1 MEWNLK
7 NIDSIVEFINIKLN
21 NGLTMKEIEHDF
33 FYVNERVIH
42 KRLARLGYKR
52 VNNIYSKTNKKDVI
66 HPVTRTVLQE
76 NNRKNIKEIEVQE
89 VLGSFCSIEE
99 HNIPQLKENLVNL
112 AKDYEIIKEII
123 EIYKSKDNID
133 LKKENELVIELPYEV
148 EGKDFNT
155 SIRVNKVIWNEFN
168 EFCKIYK
175 QFTKKELISQAFR
188 EFTEKY
194 K

>member
-33 FYVNERVIH
+33 FDVNERVIH

-52 VNNIYSKTNKKDVI
+52 VNNIYIKTNNKDVV
-66 HPVTRTVLQE
+66 HQVTQTVLQE
-76 NNRKNIKEIEVQE
+76 NNKKNIEEIEVQE
-89 VLGSFCSIEE
+89 VLESNCSIEK
-99 HNIPQLKENLVNL
+99 HNIPQLKENIVNL
-112 AKDYEIIKEII
+112 AMDYEIIKEII
-123 EIYKSKDNID
+123 EIYKSKENID
-133 LKKENELVIELPYEV
+133 FKKENELVIELPYEV

-168 EFCKIYK
+168 EVCKSYK

>member
-21 NGLTMKEIEHDF
+21 DGLTMKEIEHDF
-33 FYVNERVIH
+33 FAVNERVIH

-52 VNNIYSKTNKKDVI
+52 VNNIYIKTNNKDVI
-66 HPVTRTVLQE
+66 HQVTQTVLQE
-76 NNRKNIKEIEVQE
+76 NNKKNIEEIEVQE
-89 VLGSFCSIEE
+89 VLESNCSTEK
-99 HNIPQLKENLVNL
+99 HNIPQLKENIVNL
-112 AKDYEIIKEII
+112 ARDYEIIKEII
-123 EIYKSKDNID
+123 EIYKSKENID
-133 LKKENELVIELPYEV
+133 FKKENELVIELPYEV

-168 EFCKIYK
+168 EVCKSYK

>member
-7 NIDSIVEFINIKLN
+7 NIDSIVEFINKKLS
-21 NGLTMKEIEHDF
+21 NGLTMKEIENDF